1 VLAMS
6 ILSGIKVLDFTHYI
20 SGPYCSQILGDHGAE
35 VIKVEQIG
43 GENGRVSKPI
53 YHNESLYFAVQNRNK
68 RALSINLKAKEG
80 QEIIRKLVKDSDI
93 LITNYGAGVPER
105 LGIDFDTISKINP
118 QISMV
123 HITGFGLNGPYRDYR
138 AYDGIIQV
146 MSGIASL
153 SGQRE
158 GPPTMV
164 GTYIADQLAGL
175 QAALGAMLCLMNR
188 ERTGKG
194 KFVDVSMLDSMISLL
209 GYKLSEFM
217 LSGKEYPRNG
227 NQDLRSLSNTHP
239 TNDGY
244 IYIAPLT
251 SKMWEDFSKI
261 MGKNDWSKSDSPYFT
276 SEGRLE
282 HRVFLE
288 ENISEWTIQFSKK
301 EVFEML
307 QEVGIASG
315 PVNTLED
322 IANDPHIKERNML
335 RKMKVGNG
343 EEVYVN
349 GVPLKIKED
358 EWTEFTS
365 PPRIGEHSRD
375 ILKELGYSS
384 IEINSFIEKDVISSQ

>member
-1 VLAMS
+1 MS

-80 QEIIRKLVKDSDI
+80 QKIIRKLVKDSDI

-251 SKMWEDFSKI
+251 SKMWEDFCKI

-276 SEGRLE
+276 SDGRLE

-343 EEVYVN
+343 EEVFVN
-349 GVPLKIKED
+349 GVPLKVKED
-358 EWTEFTS
+358 ELTEFTS
-365 PPRIGEHSRD
+365 PPSIGEHSRD

-384 IEINSFIEKDVISSQ
+384 IEINRFIEKDVISSQ

>member
-1 VLAMS
+1 
-6 ILSGIKVLDFTHYI
+6 
-20 SGPYCSQILGDHGAE
+20 
-35 VIKVEQIG
+35 
-43 GENGRVSKPI
+43 
-53 YHNESLYFAVQNRNK
+53 
-68 RALSINLKAKEG
+68 
-80 QEIIRKLVKDSDI
+80 
-93 LITNYGAGVPER
+93 
-105 LGIDFDTISKINP
+105 
-118 QISMV
+118 
-123 HITGFGLNGPYRDYR
+123 
-138 AYDGIIQV
+138 
-146 MSGIASL
+146 
-153 SGQRE
+153 
-158 GPPTMV
+158 
-164 GTYIADQLAGL
+164 
-175 QAALGAMLCLMNR
+175 
-188 ERTGKG
+188 
-194 KFVDVSMLDSMISLL
+194 
-209 GYKLSEFM
+209 M

-251 SKMWEDFSKI
+251 SKMWEDFCKI

-276 SEGRLE
+276 SDGRLE

-343 EEVYVN
+343 EEVFVN
-349 GVPLKIKED
+349 GVPLKVKED
-358 EWTEFTS
+358 ELTEFTS
-365 PPRIGEHSRD
+365 PPSIGEHSRD

-384 IEINSFIEKDVISSQ
+384 IEINRFIEKDVISSQ